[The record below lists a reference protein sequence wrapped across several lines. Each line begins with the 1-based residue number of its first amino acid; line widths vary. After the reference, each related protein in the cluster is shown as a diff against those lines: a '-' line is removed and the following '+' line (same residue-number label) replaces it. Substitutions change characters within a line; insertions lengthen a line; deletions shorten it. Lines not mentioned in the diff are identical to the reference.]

1 MSFREGFVMTRSP
14 AHTLLG
20 HIRQLVGPR
29 PDSRTD
35 RELLHSFLAGRE
47 EASFGLLI
55 QRHAPLV
62 WGVCR
67 RALRHEQDA
76 EDAFQAAFL
85 ILAKKA
91 ASIRNTETVGGWL
104 QGVACRTAMNAK
116 RGRIRRVQRE
126 QCAQPRPV
134 EQPDPEA
141 MLRQMQVR
149 LDEEVS
155 RLPEK
160 YRAPVVL
167 CFVECRSRAAVAR
180 SLGWSERTGSSR
192 HAQARV
198 LL

>member
-14 AHTLLG
+14 APTLLG

-104 QGVACRTAMNAK
+104 QGAAWRTTRNAR
-116 RGRIRRVQRE
+116 RGRIRRLPRQR
-126 QCAQPRPV
+126 CAQPP
-134 EQPDPEA
+134 PA
-141 MLRQMQVR
+141 
-149 LDEEVS
+149 
-155 RLPEK
+155 
-160 YRAPVVL
+160 
-167 CFVECRSRAAVAR
+167 
-180 SLGWSERTGSSR
+180 ERRDT
-192 HAQARV
+192 
-198 LL
+198 